1 MYLVLCYPT
10 YVFIYCSAN
19 LSPLASHK
27 NEVINPNSPV
37 KVKAAEKVKTADRIG
52 QQTWGPPRTI
62 ELHRQPDKS
71 LGISIVG

>member
-1 MYLVLCYPT
+1 M
-10 YVFIYCSAN
+10 
-19 LSPLASHK
+19 
-27 NEVINPNSPV
+27 INPNSPV
-37 KVKAAEKVKTADRIG
+37 KVKTAEKVKTADRIG

>member
-1 MYLVLCYPT
+1 MITRNQLQS
-10 YVFIYCSAN
+10 FIS
-19 LSPLASHK
+19 K
-27 NEVINPNSPV
+27 DQIVQIGVIEVINPNSPV
-37 KVKAAEKVKTADRIG
+37 KVKTAEKVKTADRIG

>member
-1 MYLVLCYPT
+1 
-10 YVFIYCSAN
+10 
-19 LSPLASHK
+19 LSPLASNK

-37 KVKAAEKVKTADRIG
+37 KVKTAEKVKTADRIG

-71 LGISIVG
+71 LIHNNNQLIFEITGSRRTKIIY